1 MKVFVYWNLHRKT
14 YSIRAM
20 EGAKKGLVVGHADE
34 MTLHNVEFR
43 VSEAGRQ
50 RVLRYKRKNVHAGV
64 VGYIPTSD
72 LIDESIPYD
81 TIVKYN
87 PYLGPKFTAGIG
99 HVPVSS
105 ARRVRLES
113 YDKKPTI
120 SAIFGE
126 CR

>member
-20 EGAKKGLVVGHADE
+20 EGPTRGLVVGHADE
-34 MTLHNVEFR
+34 MTLHNVEFK

-50 RVLRYKRKNVHAGV
+50 RVLRHKRKNVHAGI

-72 LIDESIPYD
+72 QIDASIPYD

-99 HVPVSS
+99 YIPVSS
-105 ARRVRLES
+105 ANRVRLES
-113 YDKKPTI
+113 FDKQPTI

-126 CR
+126 CQ